1 MTIIKTNIHSKTFA
15 IHWGDM
21 DALNY
26 MNHARFFDYF
36 QECRIDWLESINL
49 KLSDPTGPVV
59 INAQCTYLQ
68 PLVYPATIE
77 IISSIHSLGRTSF
90 VVEHNVLQNNKQVAS
105 GSCKIVW
112 IDYKSNQSIPF
123 PSQIRSLEHVNS

>member
-1 MTIIKTNIHSKTFA
+1 MTIKKTNVHSKTFA

-21 DALNY
+21 DALNH

-59 INAQCTYLQ
+59 INVQCTYLK
-68 PLVYPATIE
+68 PLVYPATVE
-77 IISSIHSLGRTSF
+77 IVSSIHSLGRTSF
-90 VVEHNVLQNNKQVAS
+90 VVDHNIIHNNQEVAH
-105 GSCKIVW
+105 GCCKIVW
-112 IDYKSNQSIPF
+112 IDFKTNQPIPF
-123 PSQIRSLEHVNS
+123 PSQIRNLEHATT